1 MPQVETEINPVD
13 GPITAG
19 GKPEIPVDGDTRDV
33 PRVDVEQLR
42 LAFAY
47 EWAPLA
53 SAAIAGVVA
62 LVVYGTVTTPVLAAW
77 LVLSWMVAFAWDR
90 LFRAYHRTPASQS
103 NTAKWGR
110 LLTIRAGINGFLW
123 GAAAIAITGAQPVI
137 LHAFIAFVIAGMTA
151 GALMVSASYLPAFSA
166 FAVPA
171 TLLLAA
177 AYVGVGD
184 VPHFVMAAMTVLFL
198 VLSLGIA
205 ARWNS
210 SIRASLGLQRELVA
224 SRQRFQ
230 DFAEAAADW
239 YYEFD
244 SAHQNRSLDSDD
256 RSDQAMFL
264 RQLLNDLRSR
274 DIADA
279 GDADNEI
286 FDRVNARH
294 SFRDLN
300 YSFDDADE
308 RRRWVRISGKP
319 IHDREGNFQGY
330 RGVVSDITNQKKAE
344 EILDGERTM
353 LEKLASD
360 TSLPAVL
367 NGVALWIEEAIT
379 DSRCSILLL
388 DRETTLRR
396 GAAPSLGE
404 TFLKSI
410 DGVRIGSGGCSCA
423 TAAAQKELIVTEDI
437 AVDSGW
443 KETRELALTH
453 GLRSCWSIPVFA
465 RTKNVL
471 GTLAIYRAT
480 PSLPA
485 ESDLRIMR
493 VASNLAGI
501 AIERHR
507 VEASQRR
514 ANRLESMG
522 QLTAGVAHE
531 FNNLLQAIVSGLNLL
546 IDELPDAKKSRSR
559 VETINRSAIQGRE
572 LIGNLLSF
580 VGANQANT
588 EVVAFGEVLKDTIDL
603 LRPALGDSVD
613 FQLKIEPDLWPVLC
627 NRGELEAALMN
638 LAINARD
645 AMPDGGTIEIEAANI
660 NIDDHRVL
668 WHGEIPVPGQYVQIS
683 IADNGT
689 GMDPN
694 TLDQVFD
701 PFFTTKDVG
710 KGTGL
715 GMSMVYGFVRHHA
728 SGYIQIESE
737 MDHGTSVTL
746 YLPKT
751 NRQVGRNRKINYHSA
766 IDSPEGVKILVVE
779 DDAIVRSAL
788 TTMLERIGFT
798 IHQAGTGRDA
808 LEFMKEGLAVDLLL
822 TDIVMTGGMNG
833 VELSALAQKLNP
845 PLKTLFMTGYSKE
858 ELMSDRIVREDAN
871 LLQKPFQVEEL
882 TSKIAEILHSQGS
895 TI

>member
-1 MPQVETEINPVD
+1 MSQVETEIHPVN

-19 GKPEIPVDGDTRDV
+19 GKPENLDADSRDI
-33 PRVDVEQLR
+33 RREEAEQIR
-42 LAFAY
+42 LAFAH

-53 SAAIAGVVA
+53 SAVIAGAVA
-62 LVVYGTVTTPVLAAW
+62 LVVYGSVATPTLAIW
-77 LVLSWMVAFAWDR
+77 LALSWLTAFAWYR
-90 LFRAYHRTPASQS
+90 LSRTFHRTPASQA
-103 NTAKWGR
+103 NTAIWGR
-110 LLTIRAGINGFLW
+110 LLTIRAGIGGLLW
-123 GAAAIAITGAQPVI
+123 GLAAIAIVDTPPVI

-151 GALMVSASYLPAFSA
+151 GALMVSASYLRAFSA
-166 FAVPA
+166 FALPA

-177 AYVGVGD
+177 AYIVPGD

-198 VLSLGIA
+198 VLTLGIA

-230 DFAEAAADW
+230 DFAEAASDW

-244 SAHQNRSLDSDD
+244 SAHENSSFDADD

-274 DIADA
+274 VVADTE
-279 GDADNEI
+279 DVHKEI
-286 FDRVNARH
+286 FDRIGAQH

-300 YSFDDADE
+300 YTFSDANE
-308 RRRWVRISGKP
+308 LRRWVSIGGKP
-319 IHDREGNFQGY
+319 IYDSEGTFQGY
-330 RGVVSDITNQKKAE
+330 RGVVSDITKQKKAD

-367 NGVALWIEEAIT
+367 NGVALWIEEAIS

-396 GAAPSLGE
+396 GAAPSLDE
-404 TFLKSI
+404 AFLESM
-410 DGVRIGSGGCSCA
+410 DGIRIASGGCSCA
-423 TAAAQKELIVTEDI
+423 TAATRKELIVTEDI
-437 AVDSGW
+437 AVDSDWTGF
-443 KETRELALTH
+443 REQALAH

-465 RTKNVL
+465 RSNNVL
-471 GTLAIYRAT
+471 GTLAIYRTA
-480 PSLPA
+480 PSLPV

-507 VEASQRR
+507 VEESQRR

-546 IDELPDAKKSRSR
+546 VDELPDEKKLRSR

-572 LIGNLLSF
+572 LIHNLLSF
-580 VGANQANT
+580 VGANRATT
-588 EVVAFGEVLKDTIDL
+588 EVVAVDEVLKGSIEL
-603 LRPALGDSVD
+603 LRPALGDVVK
-613 FQLKIEPDLWPVLC
+613 FKLKVVPDLWPVMC

-638 LAINARD
+638 LAINSRD
-645 AMPDGGTIEIEAANI
+645 AMPEGGTIEIEAANI
-660 NIDDHRVL
+660 DIEGQRVL
-668 WHGEIPVPGQYVQIS
+668 WNGEIPKPGPYVQIS
-683 IADNGT
+683 ITDNGT

-737 MDHGTSVTL
+737 FDRGTSVTL
-746 YLPKT
+746 YIPKT
-751 NRQVGRNRKINYHSA
+751 NGEVGPNRGRNDHSA
-766 IDSPEGVKILVVE
+766 INSPGMS
-779 DDAIVRSAL
+779 RP
-788 TTMLERIGFT
+788 
-798 IHQAGTGRDA
+798 
-808 LEFMKEGLAVDLLL
+808 LLK
-822 TDIVMTGGMNG
+822 M
-833 VELSALAQKLNP
+833 
-845 PLKTLFMTGYSKE
+845 
-858 ELMSDRIVREDAN
+858 
-871 LLQKPFQVEEL
+871 
-882 TSKIAEILHSQGS
+882 
-895 TI
+895 